1 MTILNETLT
10 TLLATHSA
18 SDINNELYNIQQR
31 LNRIAELTAQR
42 DTITAELASLT
53 DTVAIN
59 RVSETIT
66 ALDSAID
73 LERTE
78 LARLVS
84 ISSGRARGMTIG
96 IEIEFYA
103 SVNRREFRECL
114 VTHLESVNSG
124 VRISR
129 DTGGLHNNNATM
141 WKLASDSSVS
151 GGLNGCYHGMEL
163 ISPILKGE
171 SGLMRAVEVM
181 NALEQ
186 CGAEVDRH
194 CGVHVHFG
202 IERMEWKSVK
212 RIIETYAH
220 NQDLINSTLPASRR
234 NRHFVRDMPLTSN
247 HNTGWDDYGVN
258 LERISNFDDTYSTD
272 DVVSF
277 LGGSSGYH
285 DSRYFAVNLLGAW
298 SRHKTIE
305 FRAHGGTVDGEKLEM
320 WVRFLHMIVKSA
332 ETNRNTNKA
341 YNTLSEMCASL
352 SDKTD
357 LNLTHAQQSPDSD
370 WGRMV
375 TATRTGTDNSTT
387 QSPYR
392 SRAKAQLSGK
402 AISDYLTD
410 RATTFA
416 HIG

>member
-1 MTILNETLT
+1 MTILNETIQ
-10 TLLATHSA
+10 TLLNGGTT
-18 SDINNELYNIQQR
+18 SDDIRDVLTAIDNR
-31 LNRIAELTAQR
+31 TARIAELTAQR
-42 DTITAELASLT
+42 DSITAELACLT

-73 LERTE
+73 MARTE

-96 IEIEFYA
+96 IEIEFIA
-103 SVNRREFRECL
+103 PTDMREFRDCIATRL
-114 VTHLESVNSG
+114 NDINSA
-124 VRISR
+124 VRMSR
-129 DTGGLHNNNATM
+129 NTGGYHNETQNM
-141 WKLASDSSVS
+141 WKLVRDSSVNAQ
-151 GGLNGCYHGMEL
+151 GAGYGMEMV
-163 ISPILKGE
+163 SPILKGE
-171 SGLMRAVEVM
+171 SGLMQAVEVM
-181 NALEQ
+181 DALTH
-186 CGAEVDRH
+186 CGADVNRS

-202 IERMEWKSVK
+202 VERMAWKSVK
-212 RIIETYAH
+212 RIIETYAY
-220 NQDLINSTLPASRR
+220 NQDLINTTLPASRR
-234 NRHFVRDMPLTSN
+234 DTRWGYNIPL
-247 HNTGWDDYGVN
+247 
-258 LERISNFDDTYSTD
+258 LERDSRNGVSLERFQSFGNEYNTA
-272 DVVSF
+272 DVVAF
-277 LGGSSGYH
+277 MGGNDSYGN
-285 DSRYFAVNLLGAW
+285 SRYFNVNLLGAW

-332 ETNRNTNKA
+332 ETNRDTNKA
-341 YNTLSEMCASL
+341 YSTLSEMCASL

>member
-42 DTITAELASLT
+42 DTITAELDTLT
-53 DTVAIN
+53 GAQH
-59 RVSETIT
+59 IT
-66 ALDSAID
+66 AIEDIATLESTID
-73 LERTE
+73 MARTE

-96 IEIEFYA
+96 IEIEVIA
-103 SVNRREFRECL
+103 PTNMREFRDCL
-114 VTHLESVNSG
+114 AIHLLEINSA
-124 VRISR
+124 VRMSR
-129 DTGGLHNNNATM
+129 NTGGYHNDTATM
-141 WKLASDSSVS
+141 WKLVSDGSISTH
-151 GGLNGCYHGMEL
+151 GAGYGME
-163 ISPILKGE
+163 IVSPILKGE
-171 SGLMRAVEVM
+171 SGLMQAVEM
-181 NALEQ
+181 MQALEH
-186 CGAEVDRH
+186 CGAEVNRS

-234 NRHFVRDMPLTSN
+234 NKHFVRDIPLTSN

-277 LGGSSGYH
+277 LGGSSSYH
-285 DSRYFAVNLLGAW
+285 NSRYFAVNLLGAW

-341 YNTLSEMCASL
+341 YSTLSEMCANL

-357 LNLTHAQQSPDSD
+357 LNLTHAQQSPEND

>member
-42 DTITAELASLT
+42 DTITAELDTLT
-53 DTVAIN
+53 GAQH
-59 RVSETIT
+59 IT
-66 ALDSAID
+66 AIEDIATLESTID
-73 LERTE
+73 MARTE

-96 IEIEFYA
+96 IEIEVIA
-103 SVNRREFRECL
+103 PTNMREFRDCL
-114 VTHLESVNSG
+114 AIHLLEINSA
-124 VRISR
+124 VRMSR
-129 DTGGLHNNNATM
+129 NTGGYHNDTATM
-141 WKLASDSSVS
+141 WKLVSDGSISTH
-151 GGLNGCYHGMEL
+151 GAGYGME
-163 ISPILKGE
+163 IVSPILKGE
-171 SGLMRAVEVM
+171 SGLMQAVEM
-181 NALEQ
+181 MQALEH
-186 CGAEVDRH
+186 CGAEVNRS

-220 NQDLINSTLPASRR
+220 NQDLINTTLPASRR
-234 NRHFVRDMPLTSN
+234 DTRWGYNIPM
-247 HNTGWDDYGVN
+247 
-258 LERISNFDDTYSTD
+258 LERDSRNGVSLERFQSFGDEYNTA
-272 DVVSF
+272 DVVAF
-277 LGGSSGYH
+277 MGGNDSYGN
-285 DSRYFAVNLLGAW
+285 SRYFNVNLLGAF

-305 FRAHGGTVDGEKLEM
+305 FRSHGGTVDGEKLEM

-332 ETNRNTNKA
+332 ETNRDTNKA
-341 YNTLSEMCASL
+341 YSTLSEMCASL
-352 SDKTD
+352 ADKTD

-375 TATRTGTDNSTT
+375 TATRTGNDNSTT

>member
-42 DTITAELASLT
+42 DTITAELESLT
-53 DTVAIN
+53 GIEHT
-59 RVSETIT
+59 T
-66 ALDSAID
+66 AVENIAHLDSTID
-73 LERTE
+73 IARID

-96 IEIEFYA
+96 IEIEFIA
-103 SVNRREFRECL
+103 PSSMRDFRDCL
-114 VTHLESVNSG
+114 VAHLNSVNSE

-129 DTGGLHNNNATM
+129 NIGGLHNDTVNM

-151 GGLNGCYHGMEL
+151 GAGYGMEL

-171 SGLMRAVEVM
+171 SGLMKAVEVM
-181 NALEQ
+181 NALEH
-186 CGAEVDRH
+186 CGAEVNRS
-194 CGVHVHFG
+194 CGLHVHFG
-202 IERMEWKSVK
+202 IERMSWASVK

-234 NRHFVRDMPLTSN
+234 NAHYVRDLPLTPNDSN
-247 HNTGWDDYGVN
+247 GRDNYGVN

-272 DVVSF
+272 DVVAF
-277 LGGSSGYH
+277 LGGSRGYH
-285 DSRYFAVNLLGAW
+285 NSRYFAVNLLGAW

-370 WGRMV
+370 WGQMV
-375 TATRTGTDNSTT
+375 TATRTGNDNGTG

-392 SRAKAQLSGK
+392 SRAKAQLAGK

>member
-96 IEIEFYA
+96 IEIEVIA
-103 SVNRREFRECL
+103 PTNMREFRDCL
-114 VTHLESVNSG
+114 AIHLLEINSA
-124 VRISR
+124 VRMSR
-129 DTGGLHNNNATM
+129 NTGGYHNDTATM
-141 WKLASDSSVS
+141 WKLVSDGSISTH
-151 GGLNGCYHGMEL
+151 GAGYGME
-163 ISPILKGE
+163 IVSPILKGE
-171 SGLMRAVEVM
+171 SGLMQAVEM
-181 NALEQ
+181 MQALEH
-186 CGAEVDRH
+186 CGAEVNRS

-220 NQDLINSTLPASRR
+220 NQDLINTTLPASRR
-234 NRHFVRDMPLTSN
+234 DTRWGYNIPM
-247 HNTGWDDYGVN
+247 
-258 LERISNFDDTYSTD
+258 LERDSRNGVSLERFQSFGNEYNTA
-272 DVVSF
+272 DVVAF
-277 LGGSSGYH
+277 MGGNDSYS
-285 DSRYFAVNLLGAW
+285 DSRYFNVNLLGAF

-305 FRAHGGTVDGEKLEM
+305 FRSHGGTVDGEKLEM

-341 YNTLSEMCASL
+341 YSTLSEMCASL
-352 SDKTD
+352 ADKTD

-375 TATRTGTDNSTT
+375 TATRTGNDNSTT

>member
-1 MTILNETLT
+1 
-10 TLLATHSA
+10 
-18 SDINNELYNIQQR
+18 
-31 LNRIAELTAQR
+31 
-42 DTITAELASLT
+42 
-53 DTVAIN
+53 
-59 RVSETIT
+59 
-66 ALDSAID
+66 
-73 LERTE
+73 
-78 LARLVS
+78 
-84 ISSGRARGMTIG
+84 
-96 IEIEFYA
+96 
-103 SVNRREFRECL
+103 
-114 VTHLESVNSG
+114 
-124 VRISR
+124 
-129 DTGGLHNNNATM
+129 M
-141 WKLASDSSVS
+141 WKLASDSSVN
-151 GGLNGCYHGMEL
+151 GGGAGYGMEL
-163 ISPILKGE
+163 ISPILKGD

-186 CGAEVDRH
+186 CGAEVNRS
-194 CGVHVHFG
+194 CGLHVHFG
-202 IERMEWKSVK
+202 IERMAWKSVK

-234 NRHFVRDMPLTSN
+234 NVHFVRDLPLTSN
-247 HNTGWDDYGVN
+247 DSNGRDDYGVN

-285 DSRYFAVNLLGAW
+285 NSRYFAVNLLGAW

-332 ETNRNTNKA
+332 ETTRNTNKA
-341 YNTLSEMCASL
+341 YSTISEMCASL

-375 TATRTGTDNSTT
+375 TATRTGTDNGTG

>member
-1 MTILNETLT
+1 MSW
-10 TLLATHSA
+10 A
-18 SDINNELYNIQQR
+18 
-31 LNRIAELTAQR
+31 
-42 DTITAELASLT
+42 
-53 DTVAIN
+53 
-59 RVSETIT
+59 
-66 ALDSAID
+66 
-73 LERTE
+73 
-78 LARLVS
+78 
-84 ISSGRARGMTIG
+84 
-96 IEIEFYA
+96 
-103 SVNRREFRECL
+103 
-114 VTHLESVNSG
+114 
-124 VRISR
+124 
-129 DTGGLHNNNATM
+129 
-141 WKLASDSSVS
+141 
-151 GGLNGCYHGMEL
+151 
-163 ISPILKGE
+163 
-171 SGLMRAVEVM
+171 
-181 NALEQ
+181 
-186 CGAEVDRH
+186 
-194 CGVHVHFG
+194 
-202 IERMEWKSVK
+202 SVK

-234 NRHFVRDMPLTSN
+234 NAHYVRDLPLTPNDSN
-247 HNTGWDDYGVN
+247 GRDNYGVN

-272 DVVSF
+272 DVVAF
-277 LGGSSGYH
+277 LGGSRGYH
-285 DSRYFAVNLLGAW
+285 NSRYFAVNLLGAW

-370 WGRMV
+370 WGQMV
-375 TATRTGTDNSTT
+375 TATRTGNDNGTG

-392 SRAKAQLSGK
+392 SRAKAQLAGK

>member
-31 LNRIAELTAQR
+31 INRIAELTAQR
-42 DTITAELASLT
+42 DTITAELDTLT
-53 DTVAIN
+53 GTQHTTATETVAQ
-59 RVSETIT
+59 IT
-66 ALDSAID
+66 GEIY
-73 LERTE
+73 LEQRA

-96 IEIEFYA
+96 IEIEFIA
-103 SVNRREFRECL
+103 PMSMSNFRDCMQEQL
-114 VTHLESVNSG
+114 NSNTG
-124 VRISR
+124 NTVRISNQ
-129 DTGGLHNNNATM
+129 TGGLHNNTATM
-141 WKLASDSSVS
+141 WQIASDSSIRA
-151 GGLNGCYHGMEL
+151 GAGYGMEL

-171 SGLMRAVEVM
+171 SGLMKAVEVM
-181 NALEQ
+181 NALEH

-202 IERMEWKSVK
+202 IERMSWASVK
-212 RIIETYAH
+212 RIIETYTL

-234 NRHFVRDMPLTSN
+234 NAHFVRDLPLTSN
-247 HNTGWDDYGVN
+247 DSNGRDDYGVN

-277 LGGSSGYH
+277 LGGSSSYH
-285 DSRYFAVNLLGAW
+285 NSRYFAVNLLGAW

-332 ETNRNTNKA
+332 ETTRDTNKA
-341 YNTLSEMCASL
+341 YNTLSEMCANL